1 MAYILPEEPHSSKVS
16 PMPLKWFSR
25 RPKVE
30 TVPDSPK
37 AKTVALVLEMIQ
49 VLAISLAIIIP
60 VRWFLIQPFYVQGA
74 SMEPNFFDHEYL
86 IIDELSYRF
95 GDPSRGDVV
104 VFHYPNDP
112 KQFFIKRVIGLP
124 GETVEIS
131 DGKIRIYNATHPNGM
146 RLDEAAY
153 LDQDFT
159 AASQTVTLKADQYY
173 LLGDNRSSSLDS
185 RFFGPVDRK
194 HIVGRVWVRG
204 YPVDRWK
211 HFESHTYPNF

>member
-1 MAYILPEEPHSSKVS
+1 MA
-16 PMPLKWFSR
+16 LKWFGR
-25 RPKVE
+25 RKTEEEAPA
-30 TVPDSPK
+30 TPK
-37 AKTVALVLEMIQ
+37 AKAIALVLEMVQ
-49 VLAISLAIIIP
+49 VLAVSLAIIIP

-86 IIDELSYRF
+86 IIDELSYRLD
-95 GDPSRGDVV
+95 DPRRGDVV

-124 GETVEIS
+124 SETVEIS
-131 DGKIRIYNATHPNGM
+131 DGKVRIYNEAHPNGIL
-146 RLDEAAY
+146 LDESVY

-159 AASQTVTLKADQYY
+159 AATQTVTLKADQYY

-185 RFFGPVDRK
+185 RFFGPVDRS

-211 HFESHTYPNF
+211 HFQPQTYQGL

>member
-1 MAYILPEEPHSSKVS
+1 MA
-16 PMPLKWFSR
+16 LKWFGR
-25 RPKVE
+25 RRQE
-30 TVPDSPK
+30 EDVPQTPK
-37 AKTVALVLEMIQ
+37 AKAIALILEMVQ
-49 VLAISLAIIIP
+49 VLAVSLAIIIP

-95 GDPSRGDVV
+95 GEPRRGDVV

-124 GETVEIS
+124 AETVEIS
-131 DGKIRIYNATHPNGM
+131 DGRVRIYNETHPNGIV
-146 RLDEAAY
+146 LDEGAY

-159 AASQTVTLKADQYY
+159 AANQTVTLKADQYY

-185 RFFGPVDRK
+185 RFFGPVQRS

-204 YPVDRWK
+204 YPIDRWK
-211 HFESHTYPNF
+211 HFQPQTYKDL

>member
-1 MAYILPEEPHSSKVS
+1 MA
-16 PMPLKWFSR
+16 LKWFGR
-25 RPKVE
+25 RKTE
-30 TVPDSPK
+30 EQVPATPK
-37 AKTVALVLEMIQ
+37 AKAIALVLEMIQ
-49 VLAISLAIIIP
+49 VLAVSLAIIIP

-86 IIDELSYRF
+86 IIDELSYRLD
-95 GDPSRGDVV
+95 DPRRGDVV

-124 GETVEIS
+124 SETVEIS
-131 DGKIRIYNATHPNGM
+131 DGKVRIYNEAHPNGIL
-146 RLDEAAY
+146 LDETSY

-185 RFFGPVDRK
+185 RFFGPVDRS

-211 HFESHTYPNF
+211 HFQSQTYTDL

>member
-1 MAYILPEEPHSSKVS
+1 MA
-16 PMPLKWFSR
+16 LKWFGR
-25 RPKVE
+25 RKTEEEAPA
-30 TVPDSPK
+30 TPK
-37 AKTVALVLEMIQ
+37 AKAIALVLEMVQ
-49 VLAISLAIIIP
+49 VLAVSLAIIIP

-86 IIDELSYRF
+86 IIDELTYRLD
-95 GDPSRGDVV
+95 DPSRGDVV

-124 GETVEIS
+124 SETVEIS
-131 DGKIRIYNATHPNGM
+131 DGKVRIYNEAHPNGIL
-146 RLDEAAY
+146 LDESVY

-159 AASQTVTLKADQYY
+159 AATQTVTLKADQYY

-185 RFFGPVDRK
+185 RFFGPVDRNY
-194 HIVGRVWVRG
+194 IVGRVWVRG

-211 HFESHTYPNF
+211 HFQSQTYQGL